1 MGPVL
6 SSDRCSL
13 RLSKNFHL
21 NSNDHGSL
29 FRTNI
34 FFLFKKSDCLE
45 GPKLC
50 AGFFKNLES
59 RPILANLL
67 PDKPMIISFQSGR
80 EKLGLSICFLS
91 PEERILTVGNGRTIV
106 QACRQSLALLKYMS
120 MSTSPSLNSLFWCDF
135 LMLS

>member
-6 SSDRCSL
+6 SSDRCIL

-29 FRTNI
+29 SRTNI
-34 FFLFKKSDCLE
+34 FFSFKKSDCLE

-59 RPILANLL
+59 RPILWSLQIYSLTSQNDHLVSVRKGKARSLNLFSL
-67 PDKPMIISFQSGR
+67 PDGKDTDSWEWTDNCTSVPSKSCIAQVF
-80 EKLGLSICFLS
+80 
-91 PEERILTVGNGRTIV
+91 VNVIV
-106 QACRQSLALLKYMS
+106 HFA
-120 MSTSPSLNSLFWCDF
+120 
-135 LMLS
+135 

>member
-29 FRTNI
+29 SRTNI
-34 FFLFKKSDCLE
+34 FFSFKKSDCLE

-80 EKLGLSICFLS
+80 EKLGLSICFVSLT
-91 PEERILTVGNGRTIV
+91 ERILTVGNGRTII

-135 LMLS
+135 LVLS

>member
-29 FRTNI
+29 SRTNI
-34 FFLFKKSDCLE
+34 FFSFKKSDCLE

-67 PDKPMIISFQSGR
+67 PDKPMIILFQSGR
-80 EKLGLSICFLS
+80 EKLGLSICFVSLT
-91 PEERILTVGNGRTIV
+91 ERILTVGNGRTII

-135 LMLS
+135 LVLS